1 MELISRK
8 HVEHASPD
16 LDLILEK
23 YDGVPRER
31 PRRWSQKIEVKRI
44 EAGSYGQKT
53 HFAGNPAGVHL
64 HMVTMS
70 WRTQKFL
77 GPFQRRIWNAKGL

>member
-1 MELISRK
+1 MDRVVPLNPMASLMMVMPKR
-8 HVEHASPD
+8 HASPD

-53 HFAGNPAGVHL
+53 QKTDNPAG
-64 HMVTMS
+64 
-70 WRTQKFL
+70 
-77 GPFQRRIWNAKGL
+77 GLPANGIP